1 METGRN
7 WEAIHWFNSID
18 DTQKFQ
24 FRIAKVSYDPYKAVT
39 GHLLDR
45 YDQVTIVLTLGQV
58 AKELLLELQLS
69 GFRFLY
75 LYFSAMFQPTDLGP
89 SFTL

>member
-1 METGRN
+1 MKRVRQKIVDESMETGRN

-45 YDQVTIVLTLGQV
+45 YD
-58 AKELLLELQLS
+58 
-69 GFRFLY
+69 
-75 LYFSAMFQPTDLGP
+75 
-89 SFTL
+89 

>member
-45 YDQVTIVLTLGQV
+45 YD
-58 AKELLLELQLS
+58 
-69 GFRFLY
+69 
-75 LYFSAMFQPTDLGP
+75 
-89 SFTL
+89 